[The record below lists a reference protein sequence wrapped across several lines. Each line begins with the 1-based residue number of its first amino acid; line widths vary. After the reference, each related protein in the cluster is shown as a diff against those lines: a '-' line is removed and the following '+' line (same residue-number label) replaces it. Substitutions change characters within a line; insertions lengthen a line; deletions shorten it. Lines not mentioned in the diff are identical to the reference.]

1 MNVWTSVVASIAA
14 PSSSRWRRF
23 LFAGTLALLGCDMH
37 SQADTMALA
46 RQEIQAKD
54 YATAIVRLKQVLQR
68 DDRLAEARLLLGQAL
83 LETGDVAGALGEL
96 RRAQQG
102 DQPQDAVVPPLARAM
117 LLSGQT
123 QSLIAQFAGTDLK
136 QARAAADLAT
146 TLATAYGALGH
157 RDAQERSLQAALKA
171 DRAFAPAELLR
182 ARTLWAQG
190 QVDQA
195 LPIVQQVN
203 QAEPGRAEAWVLRG
217 DLLRT
222 AKSDE
227 AGATHAYESAIKADP
242 RAMAAHSALIELAMT
257 TGKPALGRSRLADM
271 VKAAPGQ
278 PLTLYNEARMAL
290 LDKDMKVARA
300 KMQQALHTLPND
312 VRFLLLAG
320 EIEGYAGAPM
330 QAETFLAKA
339 VKLAPRA
346 FEPRLEL
353 ADLQIRLADGAGA
366 LTTVAPMLA
375 APAPPPRALGIAAQA
390 HMLVGEL
397 PQAEALLVRASR
409 ADPGNDRTLAALA
422 VAKLAHGES
431 AKSVAELEAIAAKD
445 PDWFADHALMTA
457 RLQNHDLPGALKAL
471 DGAQKKQPKNP
482 VPVMLR
488 ARLQLQYRDLA
499 GARASFERVLELA
512 PGYLPAVL
520 ALADLDLKTGQPQ
533 SALAR
538 VNSVLAADPAN
549 LRARLA
555 LADLQ
560 RLTGANAEE
569 AQATIERAVKDNP
582 ADPEP
587 LLALVQ
593 HHLARNEASA
603 ALAAAQRAL
612 TAFPDDTRV
621 LAAIGEAQLAS
632 GQYQQA
638 IGSLRKVASAEPK
651 NPLPLLRLGEACH
664 AANDD
669 AGARQAFQAVLAL
682 TPNDMPARRGLIA
695 LAVRNKAWD
704 EALEDAREVQ
714 RLAPQR
720 PEGWRWEGGVHE
732 AQKQWGQAL
741 AAYRTAQGK
750 APSGEVAVALH
761 GALLGAGQAAEADR
775 YAAEWQGG
783 HPTDA
788 GFMLHL
794 GEVAA
799 ARGDFPAA
807 EREDRAALAASPDNA
822 VALNNLAW
830 AMTKQGKPGAAAIAQ
845 RADQLS
851 PNRAS
856 ILNTWAVAL
865 AAENQ
870 AAKALMVQTRAVAL
884 APDAPLQRLD
894 LARIALKASA
904 RNVAMTELTRLAA
917 LGTKLPEQEEVAR
930 LMKAAQ

>member
-1 MNVWTSVVASIAA
+1 MNVWTCVVASIAA
-14 PSSSRWRRF
+14 PSATPWRG
-23 LFAGTLALLGCDMH
+23 LVLAGTLALQGCGMH
-37 SQADTMALA
+37 SQADLLALA

-54 YATAIVRLKQVLQR
+54 YATAVVRLKELLQH
-68 DDRLAEARLLLGQAL
+68 DDKLAEARLLLGKAL
-83 LETGDVAGALGEL
+83 LETGDAAGAVSEL

-102 DQPQDAVVPPLARAM
+102 DQPPEVVVPLLARAL

-123 QSLIAQFAGTDLK
+123 RSLIAQFAGTDLQ
-136 QARAAADLAT
+136 QASAAADLDT
-146 TLATAYGALGH
+146 SLATAYGALGN
-157 RDAQERSLQAALKA
+157 RDAEEHALQAALKA
-171 DRAFAPAELLR
+171 QPDFAPAELLR
-182 ARTLWAQG
+182 ARTLSAQG

-195 LPIVQQVN
+195 LAIVQQVN
-203 QAEPGRAEAWVLRG
+203 KADPGRAEAWVLRG

-227 AGATHAYESAIKADP
+227 AGATQAYESAIKADP
-242 RAMAAHSALIELAMT
+242 RAVAAHSALIELAMT

-290 LDKDMKVARA
+290 LDKDMKTARA
-300 KMQQALHTLPND
+300 KLQQALHILPND

-320 EIEGYAGAPM
+320 EVEGYAGAPM
-330 QAETFLAKA
+330 QAESFLAKA
-339 VKLAPRA
+339 VTLAPHA
-346 FEPRLEL
+346 SGPRLEL

-375 APAPPPRALGIAAQA
+375 AAVPPPRALTIGAQA
-390 HMLVGEL
+390 HMLLGEL
-397 PQAEALLVRASR
+397 PQAEALLVRASL
-409 ADPGNDRTLAALA
+409 ADPHNDRTRAALA
-422 VAKLAHGES
+422 VARLAHGDS
-431 AKSVAELEAIAAKD
+431 ARSAGELEAIAAKD

-471 DGAQKKQPKNP
+471 EGAEKKQPRNP

-488 ARLQLQYRDLA
+488 ARLQLRYRDQA
-499 GARASFERVLELA
+499 GARASFERVLQMA

-520 ALADLDLKTGQPQ
+520 SLADLDLKSGQPK

-538 VNSVLAADPAN
+538 VNSVLAADPSN
-549 LRARLA
+549 MRARLA

-560 RLTGANAEE
+560 RLAGAKPEE
-569 AQATIERAVKDNP
+569 VQATIEQAVQDNP
-582 ADPEP
+582 GDPEP

-593 HHLARNEASA
+593 HHLARNDASP
-603 ALAAAQRAL
+603 ALAAAERAL
-612 TAFPDDTRV
+612 TAFPDDIRV
-621 LAAIGEAQLAS
+621 LAAVGEAQSAA
-632 GQYQQA
+632 GQFRQA
-638 IGSLRKVASAEPK
+638 IGSLRKVSGAEPK
-651 NPLPLLRLGEACH
+651 NALALLRLGEAYH

-669 AGARQAFQAVLAL
+669 VGARQAFQAVIALA
-682 TPNDMPARRGLIA
+682 PNDLPAHRGLIA
-695 LAVRNKAWD
+695 LAMRNKSWSV
-704 EALEDAREVQ
+704 ALEDARQVQ

-720 PEGWRWEGGVHE
+720 PEGWRWEGGVYE
-732 AQKQWGQAL
+732 AQQQWGKAL

-750 APSGEVAVALH
+750 APTSDVAVALH
-761 GALLGAGQAAEADR
+761 AALLAAGQAADADR

-783 HPTDA
+783 HPADA
-788 GFMLHL
+788 GFLLHL

-799 ARGDFPAA
+799 TRGDFAAA
-807 EREDRAALAASPDNA
+807 EFEDRAALAASPDNV

-845 RADQLS
+845 RADQLA
-851 PNRAS
+851 PNRAT

-870 AAKALMVQTRAVAL
+870 AAKALTVQTRAVAL
-884 APDAPLQRLD
+884 APDDPQQRLD
-894 LARIALKASA
+894 LARIALKAAA
-904 RNVAMTELTRLAA
+904 RDVAMTELTKLAA
-917 LGTKLPEQEEVAR
+917 LGAKLPEQDEVAR